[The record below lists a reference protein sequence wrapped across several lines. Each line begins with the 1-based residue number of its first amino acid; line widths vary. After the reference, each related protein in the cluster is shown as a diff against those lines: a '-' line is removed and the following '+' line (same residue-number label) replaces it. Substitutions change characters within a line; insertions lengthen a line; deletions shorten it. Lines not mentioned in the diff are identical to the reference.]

1 MLYVMF
7 FVLSCCELTKSYD
20 VVDIHHL
27 ISKLQPHP
35 CAMPDPI
42 YPDVNPITSVS
53 NVKSSKLGTSSVSPS
68 FPLKSES

>member
-7 FVLSCCELTKSYD
+7 SVLSGRELTKSYD
-20 VVDIHHL
+20 AVDTHLL

-53 NVKSSKLGTSSVSPS
+53 NVKSSKRGTSSVSPS